1 MIESIIDDTVII
13 MFIAT
18 CLKYLRVLT
27 YCFLVLETEMIN
39 GYDVLYDLTFAN
51 TDYVWTFISKW

>member
-1 MIESIIDDTVII
+1 MMESIIDDTVII

-27 YCFLVLETEMIN
+27 YCSLVLETEMIN
-39 GYDVLYDLTFAN
+39 KYDVLYDLTFTN
-51 TDYVWTFISKW
+51 RHYV